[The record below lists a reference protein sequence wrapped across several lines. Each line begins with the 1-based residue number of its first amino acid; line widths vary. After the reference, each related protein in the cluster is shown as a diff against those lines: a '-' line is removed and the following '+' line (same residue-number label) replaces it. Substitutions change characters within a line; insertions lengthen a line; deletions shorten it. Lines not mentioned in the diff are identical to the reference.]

1 MSGVHAKLSPS
12 GASGWMNCVG
22 YVSNNTSSHY
32 ANEGTAA
39 HHLASITLDCNVD
52 AITFMGDG
60 METEGE
66 YFEFTQE
73 MCDYVQQYVN
83 LVRSI
88 EGSLLVEQSMPI
100 TFITGEKD
108 AKGTSDAVIIDG
120 NEIAVVDLKYG
131 MGIRVDAEDNPQ
143 LMMYGAAAAKEFEAF
158 GPFETVRV
166 IISQPRLNH
175 TSEFTYT
182 MEEIKRFVTR
192 AGVAAQI
199 HGREDVEMTAGEDQ
213 CRWCVKSG
221 ICEAQ
226 TQTVMSAIA
235 DDFVD
240 VSQPIEAKLVSA
252 TELVAA
258 CDLNHLANCM
268 NALPLIEGWMK
279 AVRAR
284 VERELF
290 EGKEV
295 RGWKVVEGKRGNRAW
310 ADEER
315 ALAALILAGVNEESC
330 FKKSLLSP
338 AAAEKLLKG
347 NEAWA
352 QVANEVTQAQG
363 SPSVA
368 PATDRRPA
376 LDMNVANQFLTLG
389 ESK

>member
-1 MSGVHAKLSPS
+1 
-12 GASGWMNCVG
+12 
-22 YVSNNTSSHY
+22 
-32 ANEGTAA
+32 
-39 HHLASITLDCNVD
+39 
-52 AITFMGDG
+52 
-60 METEGE
+60 
-66 YFEFTQE
+66 
-73 MCDYVQQYVN
+73 
-83 LVRSI
+83 
-88 EGSLLVEQSMPI
+88 
-100 TFITGEKD
+100 
-108 AKGTSDAVIIDG
+108 
-120 NEIAVVDLKYG
+120 
-131 MGIRVDAEDNPQ
+131 
-143 LMMYGAAAAKEFEAF
+143 
-158 GPFETVRV
+158 
-166 IISQPRLNH
+166 
-175 TSEFTYT
+175 